1 MIKAY
6 HHKRGDFERDEII
19 VPDAAHGTN
28 PATAKVCGLKVIEI
42 PTKRCGDIDIEALEK
57 VLGPKTAGIML
68 TNPSTVGVFER
79 NIGTI
84 AKMVHKAGGLLYY
97 DGANLNAIM
106 GKARPGDMGFDVL
119 HMNLHKTFATPHG
132 GGGPGAGPVAVNDKL
147 KEFLPI
153 PTVGKKEHGFAWLTE
168 EDVPNSIGRLST
180 FNGNIGVL
188 MRAYIYGAM
197 LGGNG
202 LTKASE
208 MATLNANYIM
218 ARLKDEGFTIAYPER
233 RASHEF
239 IVTLKPEL
247 QKYGVTAT
255 DFAKCLIDRGVH
267 APTMYF
273 PLLVPECL
281 LIEPTETENVDSM
294 EQFIQA
300 MVEIRDIAKT
310 DPEYLKGAPY
320 NLPARRLDDVKAAKE
335 LDIVWLPK

>member
-1 MIKAY
+1 
-6 HHKRGDFERDEII
+6 
-19 VPDAAHGTN
+19 
-28 PATAKVCGLKVIEI
+28 
-42 PTKRCGDIDIEALEK
+42 
-57 VLGPKTAGIML
+57 
-68 TNPSTVGVFER
+68 
-79 NIGTI
+79 
-84 AKMVHKAGGLLYY
+84 
-97 DGANLNAIM
+97 
-106 GKARPGDMGFDVL
+106 
-119 HMNLHKTFATPHG
+119 
-132 GGGPGAGPVAVNDKL
+132 
-147 KEFLPI
+147 
-153 PTVGKKEHGFAWLTE
+153 
-168 EDVPNSIGRLST
+168 
-180 FNGNIGVL
+180 
-188 MRAYIYGAM
+188 MRAWIYGAM

-294 EQFIQA
+294 EQFIKA

-335 LDIVWLPK
+335 LDIVWQPK